1 MCPTMMVSLLSSD
14 GMIQP

>member
-1 MCPTMMVSLLSSD
+1 MMVSLLSSD